1 MPVFVPAHR
10 DLLACD
16 LVVSA
21 DGGQWEEDQPALL
34 LGLRG
39 LCALQIDVRAA
50 KGDVH
55 SGSFGGTFQNP
66 IHALAT
72 LIASMRSPAGK
83 ILVEGFYDAVR
94 PLDET
99 DRARLA
105 EIPYDEAEF
114 KTGLGVGELY
124 GEPGFSTYERMWTRP
139 TLDVNGIWG
148 GFQG

>member
-1 MPVFVPAHR
+1 MPVFVPAQR

-39 LCALQIDVRAA
+39 LCALQIDVRGA

-66 IHALAT
+66 IHALSHPDRLHAQPGGEDSGRG
-72 LIASMRSPAGK
+72 LLRRGAAAGRS
-83 ILVEGFYDAVR
+83 R
-94 PLDET
+94 P
-99 DRARLA
+99 
-105 EIPYDEAEF
+105 
-114 KTGLGVGELY
+114 G
-124 GEPGFSTYERMWTRP
+124 RP
-139 TLDVNGIWG
+139 RRNPLRRGRNSKRTWG
-148 GFQG
+148 